1 MRAQGR
7 RDLALQISSSEQ
19 TFSQMLFYRVSSVHP
34 NCLCVSLHFSFSL
47 DFVCRENIVAIHFFP
62 EARSQRTL
70 KLEGGIKAL
79 FCFSVLFFREYAARP
94 GDVLLVFRVIS
105 PCNILWR
112 DAQRFRKSSN
122 GFCIGIVTLFRLVL
136 RSSGRWYMFG
146 FLIGANEAALVSSGG
161 DDISIITRLDAAVPL
176 RNYI

>member
-1 MRAQGR
+1 MSGGLSRSCSAGSVLVRSKFVRQVILAKRDLLLLSAMGQEMRAQGR
-7 RDLALQISSSEQ
+7 RDLALQIPSSGQ

-70 KLEGGIKAL
+70 KLEDGIKAL

-105 PCNILWR
+105 PCNIL
-112 DAQRFRKSSN
+112 
-122 GFCIGIVTLFRLVL
+122 
-136 RSSGRWYMFG
+136 
-146 FLIGANEAALVSSGG
+146 
-161 DDISIITRLDAAVPL
+161 
-176 RNYI
+176 